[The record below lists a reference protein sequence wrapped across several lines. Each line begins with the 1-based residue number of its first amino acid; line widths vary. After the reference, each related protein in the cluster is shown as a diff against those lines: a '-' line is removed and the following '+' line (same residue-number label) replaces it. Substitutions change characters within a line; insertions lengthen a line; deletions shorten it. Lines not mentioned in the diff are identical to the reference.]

1 MTSFNT
7 PLVIN
12 LWLPMEPMRF
22 PLVAGTLFMKVLQI
36 VMGMTFMPK
45 GGRAADGVA
54 QNSDDFL
61 IDVNVV

>member
-1 MTSFNT
+1 
-7 PLVIN
+7 
-12 LWLPMEPMRF
+12 MEPMRF

>member
-1 MTSFNT
+1 
-7 PLVIN
+7 
-12 LWLPMEPMRF
+12 MEPMRF
-22 PLVAGTLFMKVLQI
+22 PLIVGTLLMEVLQI

-45 GGRAADGVA
+45 GGRTVDGVA